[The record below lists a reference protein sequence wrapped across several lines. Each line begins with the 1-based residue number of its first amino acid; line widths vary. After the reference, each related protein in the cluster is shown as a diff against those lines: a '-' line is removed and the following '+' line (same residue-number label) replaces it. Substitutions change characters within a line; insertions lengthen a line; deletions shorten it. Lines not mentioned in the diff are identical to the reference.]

1 MPDFIFIL
9 YLEYGSIRLRDK
21 IKLFYSKISIQILPY
36 EPRVF
41 PLSEEVYD
49 KMLEVM
55 PDGHW
60 QASSTSLCP
69 RDGDKGDDVRALYLY

>member
-1 MPDFIFIL
+1 MRGNDISYRLNKYCVISRNTSEIFV
-9 YLEYGSIRLRDK
+9 
-21 IKLFYSKISIQILPY
+21 QILPY

-41 PLSEEVYD
+41 SLSEEVYD

-60 QASSTSLCP
+60 QASSTSLCS
-69 RDGDKGDDVRALYLY
+69 RDGEKGDDVRTLYLY

>member
-1 MPDFIFIL
+1 M
-9 YLEYGSIRLRDK
+9 
-21 IKLFYSKISIQILPY
+21 PY

-60 QASSTSLCP
+60 QASSASLCS
-69 RDGDKGDDVRALYLY
+69 RDEEKGEDVCII